1 MAKLKTFSNREAR
14 RLHAE
19 AVEIE
24 INSAN
29 KGNKQ
34 LAVRAKLLKI
44 KAETVERGGSFALKE
59 IVNGKS
65 KGRSVTEWRQVEK
78 LAPECFRGPR
88 SEQWLWLMLDELG
101 IAISGGAR
109 YAGPMTATLKIK
121 QEPQEEPK

>member
-1 MAKLKTFSNREAR
+1 MAKLKTFSNPEAR
-14 RLHAE
+14 RLFAE

-24 INSAN
+24 TNAAN

-65 KGRSVTEWRQVEK
+65 KGRSVLEWRQVER
-78 LAPECFRGPR
+78 LAPECFKGPR
-88 SEQWLWLMLDELG
+88 SDQWLWLMLDELG
-101 IAISGGAR
+101 ITISGGTR
-109 YAGPMTATLKIK
+109 YTGPMTAVLAKK
-121 QEPQEEPK
+121 EVEK

>member
-1 MAKLKTFSNREAR
+1 MPKLKTYSNRESR
-14 RLHAE
+14 RLYAE

-34 LAVRAKLLKI
+34 LAAKAKLLKI
-44 KAETVERGGSFALKE
+44 KAEATERGGSFVLRE

-65 KGRSVTEWRQVEK
+65 KGRSVTEWRHVER

-88 SEQWLWLMLDELG
+88 SDQWLWLMLDELG
-101 IAISGGAR
+101 IVVSGGTR
-109 YAGPMTATLKIK
+109 NTGPTTATLKEGA
-121 QEPQEEPK
+121 Q

>member
-1 MAKLKTFSNREAR
+1 MAKLKTYSNREAR
-14 RLHAE
+14 RLYAE

-24 INSAN
+24 TNSAN
-29 KGNKQ
+29 AGNRQ
-34 LAVRAKLLKI
+34 LAAKAKILKI

-101 IAISGGAR
+101 IAISGGTR
-109 YAGPMTATLKIK
+109 NTGPLTATTAKK
-121 QEPQEEPK
+121 ERGK